1 MNVRLKRVAAGA
13 QTATAGATI
22 APLALAQTQPAA
34 APPARALPATQP
46 PNPYR
51 TLDYAKEAL
60 IARMTGGLS
69 PAALTLAL
77 ADWLIHLAAAP
88 GKRMEL
94 AALALEQARA
104 LLAYGWPSYALPG
117 ATPPEPVSSD
127 DRRFTSPSWQNEPF
141 RLWQYA
147 FQLNE
152 QWWNAAT
159 RDVPGTTR
167 HHEDVVSFATRQWLD
182 VFAPANFA
190 ATNPDVVRRTFES
203 GGMNFVQG
211 VRNALD
217 DLSRSATGR
226 PPAGIEHFEVGKDLA
241 ATPGSVVYRNRLIE
255 LIQYSPSTAA
265 VSAEPVLIVPAWI
278 MKYYILDLSPHN
290 SLIRYLVDAG
300 HTVFCISWRNVD
312 EDDRDLGFD
321 DYRTL
326 GVMAALDAI
335 SQIVPDRRIHAT
347 GYCLGGTLLA
357 VAAAAMANARDD
369 RLASVTLFAAQTD
382 FTEPGELQLFIDDSQ
397 VYFIESMMWER
408 GYLAANQMAGSFQL
422 LQSNDL
428 IWSRVVHDYLL
439 GERTSANDLMA
450 WNADA
455 TRMPYR
461 MHSEYLRKL
470 FLDNDLACARYEVDG
485 RPVELG
491 NIRVPMFVVGT
502 ERDHI
507 APWRSVYKIHY
518 LTDTAITF
526 VLTSG
531 GHNAG
536 IVSEP
541 GHPHRHF
548 RMRAQAADDLH
559 IGPDDW
565 LAATAPHDGSWWPA
579 WHAWLAAHS
588 SAQSVAPPRIG
599 LPGVAQPVLAAAP
612 GTYVF
617 QQ

>member
-1 MNVRLKRVAAGA
+1 
-13 QTATAGATI
+13 
-22 APLALAQTQPAA
+22 
-34 APPARALPATQP
+34 
-46 PNPYR
+46 
-51 TLDYAKEAL
+51 
-60 IARMTGGLS
+60 
-69 PAALTLAL
+69 
-77 ADWLIHLAAAP
+77 
-88 GKRMEL
+88 
-94 AALALEQARA
+94 
-104 LLAYGWPSYALPG
+104 
-117 ATPPEPVSSD
+117 
-127 DRRFTSPSWQNEPF
+127 
-141 RLWQYA
+141 
-147 FQLNE
+147 
-152 QWWNAAT
+152 
-159 RDVPGTTR
+159 
-167 HHEDVVSFATRQWLD
+167 
-182 VFAPANFA
+182 
-190 ATNPDVVRRTFES
+190 
-203 GGMNFVQG
+203 
-211 VRNALD
+211 
-217 DLSRSATGR
+217 
-226 PPAGIEHFEVGKDLA
+226 
-241 ATPGSVVYRNRLIE
+241 
-255 LIQYSPSTAA
+255 
-265 VSAEPVLIVPAWI
+265 
-278 MKYYILDLSPHN
+278 
-290 SLIRYLVDAG
+290 
-300 HTVFCISWRNVD
+300 VFCISWRNVD

-321 DYRTL
+321 DYRRL
-326 GVMAALDAI
+326 GIMAALDAI
-335 SQIVPDRRIHAT
+335 SQIVPDQKIHAT

-357 VAAAAMANARDD
+357 VAAAAMANARDE

-439 GERTSANDLMA
+439 GERAPAIDLMA

-485 RPVELG
+485 RPVALD

-518 LTDTAITF
+518 LSDTDVTF

-541 GHPHRHF
+541 GHPHRRF
-548 RMRAQAADDLH
+548 RLRLRAAEDLN
-559 IGPDDW
+559 IGPDEW
-565 LAATAPHDGSWWPA
+565 LAAAAQRDGSWWPA
-579 WHAWLAAHS
+579 WNEWLTAHS
-588 SAQSVAPPRIG
+588 SGGRVAPPRIG
-599 LPGVAQPVLAAAP
+599 LPDAAQPVLAAAP